1 MSRVRANA
9 ISSGSDMSIEDTN
22 SGHKTPS
29 AQASAARP
37 VSATS
42 IAQLAAQPPRPLPTT
57 DRKAS
62 GGELVI
68 GRGIQVKGQIGA
80 CKTLVVEGELD
91 ASVEVE
97 TLLLLEGGVFKGNAV
112 VENADLAGE
121 LDGKLTVRGRLHLGP
136 TARAAGEIR
145 YKRIVIDDGGRL
157 SGDISVLEEDKGER
171 AEPVKQRL
179 RAGLNLR

>member
-1 MSRVRANA
+1 MS
-9 ISSGSDMSIEDTN
+9 SEDTT
-22 SGHKTPS
+22 SGHKTPTT
-29 AQASAARP
+29 QATAPRP

-42 IAQLAAQPPRPLPTT
+42 ITQLAAQSPKPPPTAE
-57 DRKAS
+57 RKAS

-136 TARAAGEIR
+136 TARASGEIR
-145 YKRIVIDDGGRL
+145 YRRIVVDDGGRIA
-157 SGDISVLEEDKGER
+157 GDISVLDEERAER

>member
-1 MSRVRANA
+1 MS
-9 ISSGSDMSIEDTN
+9 SDDTA
-22 SGHKTPS
+22 GGYKT
-29 AQASAARP
+29 SAAPAAAPRP
-37 VSATS
+37 QSSAG
-42 IAQLAAQPPRPLPTT
+42 IAQLAAQPPAPLRKG
-57 DRKAS
+57 DRKAA

-145 YKRIVIDDGGRL
+145 YKRIVVDDGGRIA
-157 SGDISVLEEDKGER
+157 GDISVLDEEAGE
-171 AEPVKQRL
+171 AAAPVKQRL